1 MAIGF
6 PTKANW
12 SAGDIL
18 TAAQMDDLAGTVNL
32 LQNSA
37 FPIVAGKNAIIDG
50 AMDFWQRGVS
60 VAVAASTTNSY
71 TADRFCLTTATNEAS
86 TVSQQL
92 TSDTTNLPNIKYCAR
107 VQRNSGQTGTSSIY
121 FDQSIETLNSIP
133 LVGKI
138 VTLSFYARAGSNFS
152 AGSNSVGA
160 QIITGTG
167 TDQNLNSVTGAS
179 ILSSTGNILSTTFQR
194 FTITATIPTTAT
206 QVFLRFL
213 FTPVGTAGANDYFE
227 ITGVQLELGSVAT
240 TFSRAGGSIGGEL
253 ALCQRYYYRL
263 GGAANYETFAQAVWT
278 STTAGTGFIKT
289 AQTLRTNNPSVEF
302 ASLRALVYST
312 VGVATNSVSNVT
324 LAQNAN
330 GNFFNLSVTAAGSM
344 VTGFTGWIDS
354 NGTTAGYL
362 ALSSEL

>member
-253 ALCQRYYYRL
+253 ALCQRYFVTLGAGDFYGQYYNASSQFVLSGRFPVTMRTTPTSTL
-263 GGAANYETFAQAVWT
+263 PSGTVTNAVQQVGITNYNASTFAYFAGGA
-278 STTAGTGFIKT
+278 
-289 AQTLRTNNPSVEF
+289 
-302 ASLRALVYST
+302 
-312 VGVATNSVSNVT
+312 NSFS
-324 LAQNAN
+324 
-330 GNFFNLSVTAAGSM
+330 
-344 VTGFTGWIDS
+344 FTGTATGGTIYAPIAWIAS
-354 NGTTAGYL
+354 NTTSFSA
-362 ALSSEL
+362 EL